1 MEERKIMRNKILIS
15 LIIVILV
22 LTANYGIKIVSP
34 KSNNQKTEKVTVLL
48 DWFPNTNHTGLYVAK
63 DKKYFQENK
72 IEIKI
77 IQPSE
82 GENIQLVASL
92 KADFA
97 VSSQEAVT
105 LARAKDIPVVSIAA
119 IIQHNTSAFA
129 SLKKSNIEK
138 VADFEGKRYG
148 GWGSPIEEATLK
160 ALMENA
166 SADYSKIKNIT
177 IGTTD
182 FFTSIGRDSDFQWIF
197 YGWDGIEAER
207 RGIKLNLIMLKDLLP
222 VLDYYTPVIITSE
235 NHLNNKKNTVKKFMT
250 AVVKGYE
257 FAVDNPQEASEIL
270 IKNVPEIN
278 ADLVRRSQKWL
289 SSQYQAEASQ
299 WGIQKSQVWQRYA
312 DWLFEKTLIEK
323 NINADKAFTN
333 KFL

>member
-1 MEERKIMRNKILIS
+1 
-15 LIIVILV
+15 
-22 LTANYGIKIVSP
+22 
-34 KSNNQKTEKVTVLL
+34 
-48 DWFPNTNHTGLYVAK
+48 
-63 DKKYFQENK
+63 
-72 IEIKI
+72 
-77 IQPSE
+77 
-82 GENIQLVASL
+82 
-92 KADFA
+92 
-97 VSSQEAVT
+97 
-105 LARAKDIPVVSIAA
+105 
-119 IIQHNTSAFA
+119 
-129 SLKKSNIEK
+129 
-138 VADFEGKRYG
+138 
-148 GWGSPIEEATLK
+148 
-160 ALMENA
+160 
-166 SADYSKIKNIT
+166 
-177 IGTTD
+177 
-182 FFTSIGRDSDFQWIF
+182 
-197 YGWDGIEAER
+197 
-207 RGIKLNLIMLKDLLP
+207 MLKDLLP